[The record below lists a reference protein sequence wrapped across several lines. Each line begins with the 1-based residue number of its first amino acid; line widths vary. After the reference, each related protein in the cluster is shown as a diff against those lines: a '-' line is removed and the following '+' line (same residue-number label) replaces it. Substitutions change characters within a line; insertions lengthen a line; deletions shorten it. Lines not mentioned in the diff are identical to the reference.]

1 MQHETFQLHKIQ
13 MAYYRPL
20 FTPTCLK
27 SGKSMMLDS
36 QTTAMKLN
44 VRFQE
49 GISSKKFNLIK
60 FKMAD
65 FLPLVVLI
73 CIISNKPWWLSR
85 PSL

>member
-1 MQHETFQLHKIQ
+1 MHPETFKLHKIQ
-13 MAYYRPL
+13 MAYYRQL
-20 FTPTCLK
+20 FTPTCLI
-27 SGKSMMLDS
+27 SGKSIMLYS

-65 FLPLVVLI
+65 FLPLVV
-73 CIISNKPWWLSR
+73 IISIISIKPWWLSG